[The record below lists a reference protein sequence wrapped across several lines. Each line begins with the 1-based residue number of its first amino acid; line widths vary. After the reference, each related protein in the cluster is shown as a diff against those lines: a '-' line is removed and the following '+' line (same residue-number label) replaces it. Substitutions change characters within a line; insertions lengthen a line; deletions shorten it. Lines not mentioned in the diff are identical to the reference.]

1 MRDDINCDCKT
12 VLASQSVLRIDKRS
26 RFSPQQLILGKN
38 INLPSIYSDQPSTD
52 LPQNEIVIEHSSVSH
67 VTKQAFMT
75 AELYQKLKVAL
86 QRKTHQTR
94 EHFDHGLQ
102 VYYNQMII

>member
-1 MRDDINCDCKT
+1 MRDDINCDCTT
-12 VLASQSVLRIDKRS
+12 VLASQSVLTIDKWR
-26 RFSPQQLILGKN
+26 RFSPQQLVLGKN
-38 INLPSIYSDQPSTD
+38 INLPSIYNDQPSTD
-52 LPQNEIVIEHSSVSH
+52 LPQNEIVIEHWSVSH